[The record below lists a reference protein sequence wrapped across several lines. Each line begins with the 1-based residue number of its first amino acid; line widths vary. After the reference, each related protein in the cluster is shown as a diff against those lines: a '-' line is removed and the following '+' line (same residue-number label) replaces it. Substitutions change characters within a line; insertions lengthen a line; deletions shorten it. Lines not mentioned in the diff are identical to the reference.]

1 MGDILQLILDKI
13 REAPALSKEVP
24 MVSAY
29 RKILNELEYM
39 VRAELEYRAQAV
51 FEEVSECL
59 ESEGDIRGS
68 WWFRFRE
75 TLACWIAP

>member
-1 MGDILQLILDKI
+1 MGNILQLILDKI

-24 MVSAY
+24 MLSAY

-39 VRAELEYRAQAV
+39 VRAELE
-51 FEEVSECL
+51 EVSECL
-59 ESEGDIRGS
+59 ESEEDVRGS